1 MKGPTEEILICPK
14 CGEEFPATTE
24 RGPGP
29 AKAKFAAHCNKCE
42 GKKAEVG
49 EEVDAEF
56 FVDDEPLKVGDQVMH
71 GTPMDEGPVMTI
83 EKIDDGVV
91 TCVWEEN
98 GAPMCEAFSLLDL
111 FTRIPATM
119 EEVAQG
125 PSPQQVEALEE
136 GEQALKKAAAEQ
148 PRNFRTKAISQNLK
162 CVLTNAE
169 FLSRAK
175 EMSQANSEIIRLEA
189 ELKSV
194 KSQFNSQIDK
204 HTATRDDMSRR
215 VSEGCEWR
223 DVECREYWDYDRH
236 EVYAVRED
244 TFETVSRRTMTT
256 AEMQRGLDFMER
268 QAEPGAE

>member
-1 MKGPTEEILICPK
+1 MELEKLICPK
-14 CGEEFPATTE
+14 CNEEFPATTE

-42 GKKAEVG
+42 GKKAEAAFS
-49 EEVDAEF
+49 AEPG
-56 FVDDEPLKVGDQVMH
+56 DTTGQEEPLTVGDQVMA
-71 GTPMDEGPVMTI
+71 GANGPVMTI
-83 EKIDDGVV
+83 TEIGGDSA
-91 TCVWEEN
+91 TCGWEEE
-98 GAPMCEAFSLLDL
+98 GEAMVDVYLLDTL
-111 FTRIPATM
+111 YRIPATL

-125 PSPQQVEALEE
+125 PSPQQIEALEE

-169 FLSRAK
+169 FLARAR

-268 QAEPGAE
+268 QEAAEA

>member
-1 MKGPTEEILICPK
+1 MELEKLICPK

-42 GKKAEVG
+42 GKKVEAAFSAEP
-49 EEVDAEF
+49 A
-56 FVDDEPLKVGDQVMH
+56 EPLKVGDQVMH
-71 GTPMDEGPVMTI
+71 GEDEQVMTI
-83 EKIDDGVV
+83 EKIEDGIVSCFWQEGGETVCDD
-91 TCVWEEN
+91 
-98 GAPMCEAFSLLDL
+98 FSLLDL

-169 FLSRAK
+169 FLARAR

-268 QAEPGAE
+268 QETGAEG

>member
-1 MKGPTEEILICPK
+1 MEKLICPK
-14 CGEEFPATTE
+14 CNESFPATTE

-29 AKAKFAAHCNKCE
+29 AKAKFAAHVRKCE
-42 GKKAEVG
+42 GKGPREGKEV
-49 EEVDAEF
+49 EADF
-56 FVDDEPLKVGDQVMH
+56 FVEDDPLKVGDQVMA
-71 GTPMDEGPVMTI
+71 GEPGDGSPVMTI
-83 EKIDDGVV
+83 EKIEDGIVSCFWQEGEETVCDD
-91 TCVWEEN
+91 
-98 GAPMCEAFSLLDL
+98 FSLLDL
-111 FTRIPATM
+111 FTRVPATL
-119 EEVAQG
+119 EEVAQDR